1 MKRIM
6 LFLIAAFVMTAAVSA
21 QNMLDAYIID
31 SDGPVTNIRNA
42 PNGKVVSTLPTDESY
57 VVTLLQVKGEWWKID
72 KTVSREGDDAKEITL
87 KGSKTGYWIHRSL
100 LSFTINGDPEGVIK
114 VKPSSKAK
122 AVKISNYADLSLM
135 PVDVKGKWV
144 KVMSADRKYT
154 GWMPIDRICSNPLT
168 TCP

>member
-1 MKRIM
+1 M
-6 LFLIAAFVMTAAVSA
+6 LLFAAFVMSVAVSA
-21 QNMLDAYIID
+21 QNILDAYIID
-31 SDGPVTNIRNA
+31 NDGPVTNIRNA
-42 PNGKVVSTLPTDESY
+42 PNGKVVSTLPTNEY
-57 VVTLLQVKGEWWKID
+57 FVVTLLQVKGEWWKID
-72 KTVSREGDDAKEITL
+72 KTVSQEGDDAKEITL

-122 AVKISNYADLSLM
+122 AVKISNYAELSLV
-135 PVDVKGKWV
+135 PVAVNGKWV